1 MVWKKDFSNLAF
13 LVPDTCVEKLTHSQ
27 KQWRNTEIVNEIQQ
41 LKRRSLKHN
50 AAATYL
56 TALFSISVG
65 PCKAV
70 KSKLS
75 NFKKNP
81 TVSSILRN

>member
-50 AAATYL
+50 AAAL
-56 TALFSISVG
+56 T
-65 PCKAV
+65 
-70 KSKLS
+70 
-75 NFKKNP
+75 
-81 TVSSILRN
+81 